1 MASPFRKVRYR
12 TRLMVGVLAASIP
25 VTALT
30 VAVLTQ
36 RAAHELTAS
45 TTTFLRARADHIA
58 TDIELEI
65 TSRKQDVAYLATR
78 APRLPAEEV
87 AVLMKAY
94 MEQRGGYDVIELVD
108 LNGRVLASGDPA
120 KSFPVSQNEE
130 WFRRVASGSDTIS
143 PIHLDTSGRDIRWVF
158 ASTVNG
164 GGGLPVAVVVADVQA
179 GRLATQ
185 MAHADYA
192 ESAAIE
198 LVDADGR
205 LILRQANNRS
215 QDLLLADAD
224 LLAAG
229 ALTTVLNTRPA
240 ELAPRGSG
248 TVRFTDIGGEDDYA
262 GYAPVRSMGWGLIVK
277 ENVSEALRE
286 VHDQRTLGWLLVV
299 AGAAVLA
306 LFAWLFTWRE
316 VRFIRALVTE
326 SRAAGEEVSSS
337 AAEMSSAA
345 EELASTTIEQTG
357 TVTETSATMEELA
370 RSSTAIAATVGD
382 VAAQAAETKE
392 ALERAAADIQ
402 ASSERTLALS
412 ERVGQITGLLDLIN
426 ELADQSNLLAVNA
439 AIEAAKA
446 GEAGRGFG
454 VVADEVRRLAERS
467 KTSAAEIAAI
477 IESAQEESSATVSSM
492 ETGARRMAHGLRLL
506 DQVADGSAQVSLNTQ
521 QQGEATQQ
529 VVEAMEQLTDT
540 SRQVATT
547 AQQIAASAGTL
558 AALASQLEE
567 SASSASDRL

>member
-12 TRLMVGVLAASIP
+12 TRLMIGVLAASLP

-30 VAVLTQ
+30 VAVLTE
-36 RAAHELTAS
+36 RAARELTTA
-45 TTTFLRARADHIA
+45 TTTFLQARADHIA

-65 TSRKQDVAYLATR
+65 TSRKQDVAYIATR
-78 APRLPAEEV
+78 AGRVPQAEV
-87 AVLMKAY
+87 AVLMQSY
-94 MEQRGGYDVIELVD
+94 MQQRGGYDIIELVD
-108 LNGRVLASGDPA
+108 LNGRVLAAGVDARAFAPSPESD
-120 KSFPVSQNEE
+120 
-130 WFRRVASGSDTIS
+130 WFRRAASGSDTIS
-143 PIHLDTSGRDIRWVF
+143 PVHLDESGREIRWIF
-158 ASTVNG
+158 ASAVNG
-164 GGGLPVAVVVADVQA
+164 PGGLPVAVVVADVQA

-185 MAHADYA
+185 MNHVEYA
-192 ESAAIE
+192 ESAAVE
-198 LVDADGR
+198 LVDSDGR
-205 LILRQANNRS
+205 LILRQDNSFS
-215 QDLLLADAD
+215 QQIIVGDAELLAS
-224 LLAAG
+224 G
-229 ALTTVLNTRPA
+229 ALTTRLNTRAA
-240 ELAPRGSG
+240 ELAPRGKG
-248 TVRFTDIGGEDDYA
+248 TVRFPDIGGEDAYA
-262 GYAPVRSMGWGLIVK
+262 GYAPVRTMGWGLVVK

-286 VHDQRTLGWLLVV
+286 VRDQRTLGWLLVV
-299 AGAAVLA
+299 VGAGVLA
-306 LFAWLFTWRE
+306 LFAVLFTWRE
-316 VRFIRALVTE
+316 VRFIRDLVME
-326 SRAAGEEVSSS
+326 SRTAGEEVSSS

-345 EELASTTIEQTG
+345 EQLASTTIEQTG

-370 RSSTAIAATVGD
+370 RSSTVIAATVQD
-382 VAAQAAETKE
+382 VAAQAAETRD
-392 ALERAAADIQ
+392 ALERAANDIQ

-412 ERVGQITGLLDLIN
+412 ERVNQITGLLDLIN

-477 IESAQEESSATVSSM
+477 IESAQEETSATVSSM

-567 SASSASDRL
+567 SAATASDRL